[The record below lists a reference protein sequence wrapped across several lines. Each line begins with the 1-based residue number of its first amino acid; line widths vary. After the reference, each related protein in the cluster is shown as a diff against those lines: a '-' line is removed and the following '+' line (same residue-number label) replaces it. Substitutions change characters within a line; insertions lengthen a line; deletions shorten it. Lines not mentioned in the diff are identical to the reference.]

1 MKKLLI
7 LSLVFQI
14 LQATTSFSLALMH
27 NDFLG
32 KWKIIKADID
42 GVVYKI
48 ADKNAFLFFK
58 QKKFL
63 GNVGCNDFFGNYDV
77 MEQQKIIIAPN
88 NATNKTCNIKTLEL
102 ETKFLR
108 YFMGNFTIEKEG
120 KIFVLQNAR
129 LKIYLK
135 ALK

>member
-48 ADKNAFLFFK
+48 TDKNAFLLFK

-63 GNVGCNDFFGNYDV
+63 GSVGCNDFFGNYDI
-77 MEQQKIIIAPN
+77 MEQQKIIIAPD
-88 NATNKTCNIKTLEL
+88 NATNKMCDTKTLEF

-108 YFMGNFTIEKEG
+108 YFMGNFAIQQEG
-120 KIFVLQNAR
+120 KILILQNTR

-135 ALK
+135 AFK